1 MEKVQQV
8 PDWNITVSILQTQ
21 ETTWLYPMLP
31 AMDKQNIPVAFIEKT
46 DAKFSPR
53 LLYHKNMEEVNLDE
67 YD

>member
-8 PDWNITVSILQTQ
+8 PDWNITVSILHRQ

>member
-8 PDWNITVSILQTQ
+8 REWNITVSILHTQ
-21 ETTWLYPMLP
+21 ETKRLYLMLP